1 MGAKVQNTS
10 MHDSFFT
17 FQNEV
22 DNICSYIYY
31 LSKNKCQRLRMR
43 AFQRSNF
50 KQWRR
55 IRRNSLAG
63 RMFPDSRSLE
73 RYLATHPVPWSGLL
87 RMVFGDFKI
96 QILFVRTFIKVKKKK
111 NIVQSP
117 KRFKS
122 NGILWRFSSCQNE
135 VLKSNPLSYEPR
147 NSITR
152 ALQMDVSLSIHNTC
166 TCNEISL
173 TGKD

>member
-1 MGAKVQNTS
+1 MGAKNRIHVPVCMTL
-10 MHDSFFT
+10 FFT

-22 DNICSYIYY
+22 DNICSYINY

-96 QILFVRTFIKVKKKK
+96 QILFVRTFIKVKKK

-117 KRFKS
+117 KRLKS
-122 NGILWRFSSCQNE
+122 NGILWRFSRCQNE
-135 VLKSNPLSYEPR
+135 VLKSNRMNPV
-147 NSITR
+147 T
-152 ALQMDVSLSIHNTC
+152 ALQGRYKWTSHYRSTIHVHVMK
-166 TCNEISL
+166 SV
-173 TGKD
+173 

>member
-1 MGAKVQNTS
+1 MGAKNKIPVCMTL
-10 MHDSFFT
+10 FFT

-22 DNICSYIYY
+22 DNICSYINY

-87 RMVFGDFKI
+87 RMLFGDFKI
-96 QILFVRTFIKVKKKK
+96 QILFVRTFIKVKKKTTL
-111 NIVQSP
+111 
-117 KRFKS
+117 FKVRRGS
-122 NGILWRFSSCQNE
+122 RVMAYYEDFRVAKMRSW
-135 VLKSNPLSYEPR
+135 NPIRYRMNPV
-147 NSITR
+147 T
-152 ALQMDVSLSIHNTC
+152 ALQGRYKWTSHYRSTIHVHVMK
-166 TCNEISL
+166 SV
-173 TGKD
+173 